1 MEAIMGKRNKV
12 TTRDIAEY
20 AGVSQSTV
28 SMILSEKK
36 NVSFGEETVEKVK
49 NAAKTLGY
57 HKPCKKKRTPDR
69 SLSKTVMILCP
80 TVSNGYYNA
89 VIHSIVEKAQEYD
102 YTTLTAVTFRSAER
116 EDAYFKIFAE
126 NELAGVVSLYPLT
139 KYTEANVLAKRV
151 PVVSIGEKPE
161 GIRFSSVE
169 LDSQKPGWM
178 MAEHLVKLGHRHIA
192 FISAPVVKKEISRT
206 RRLAG
211 LQKYYREAGLDPSLI
226 KVFCPTQKTY
236 EEYPHTGAEY
246 RTGYEMAIRALEA
259 DTPATAF
266 VGNSDDIAFGILA
279 ALADRGIRVPG
290 DISVAG
296 FDNNTMLCGLSDCCH
311 NGRRR
316 GKDESTRAENN
327 HHCYGS
333 DNIICNDIRNDGNK
347 QGKRNQPA
355 CPLVCNT
362 LGRCLIFF
370 RILYYTYQP
379 L

>member
-1 MEAIMGKRNKV
+1 MGKRNKV

-36 NVSFGEETVEKVK
+36 NVSFGEETVENVK
-49 NAAKTLGY
+49 KAAKALGY
-57 HKPCKKKRTPDR
+57 HKPAKKKRTPDR

-116 EDAYFKIFAE
+116 EDAYFKI
-126 NELAGVVSLYPLT
+126 
-139 KYTEANVLAKRV
+139 LAKRI

-178 MAEHLVKLGHRHIA
+178 MGEHLVKLGHRHIA

-211 LQKYYREAGLDPSLI
+211 LQQYYREADLDPSLI
-226 KVFCPTQKTY
+226 KVFCPTQKAY
-236 EEYPHTGAEY
+236 EEYPHTGAEH
-246 RTGYEMAIRALEA
+246 A
-259 DTPATAF
+259 
-266 VGNSDDIAFGILA
+266 
-279 ALADRGIRVPG
+279 G
-290 DISVAG
+290 DS
-296 FDNNTMLCGLSDCCH
+296 FC
-311 NGRRR
+311 RQQR
-316 GKDESTRAENN
+316 
-327 HHCYGS
+327 
-333 DNIICNDIRNDGNK
+333 
-347 QGKRNQPA
+347 
-355 CPLVCNT
+355 
-362 LGRCLIFF
+362 
-370 RILYYTYQP
+370 
-379 L
+379 

>member
-1 MEAIMGKRNKV
+1 MTMGKRNKV

-36 NVSFGEETVEKVK
+36 NVSFGEETVENVK
-49 NAAKTLGY
+49 KAAKALGY
-57 HKPCKKKRTPDR
+57 HKPAKKKRTPDR

-126 NELAGVVSLYPLT
+126 NELAGVISLYPLT
-139 KYTEANVLAKRV
+139 KYAEANALAKRI

-211 LQKYYREAGLDPSLI
+211 LQQYYREADLDPSLI
-226 KVFCPTQKTY
+226 KVFCPT
-236 EEYPHTGAEY
+236 Y
-246 RTGYEMAIRALEA
+246 RTGYEMAVRALEA

-279 ALADRGIRVPG
+279 ALADRGIRVPE

-296 FDNNTMLCGLSDCCH
+296 FDNNRLSGMPQISLTTVEHSSWQKGQNAVELIYRKNTNRESGTDAGLIIRMEYEPELIA
-311 NGRRR
+311 RRTT
-316 GKDESTRAENN
+316 GPVK
-327 HHCYGS
+327 
-333 DNIICNDIRNDGNK
+333 
-347 QGKRNQPA
+347 
-355 CPLVCNT
+355 
-362 LGRCLIFF
+362 
-370 RILYYTYQP
+370 
-379 L
+379 

>member
-1 MEAIMGKRNKV
+1 MTMGKRNKV

-36 NVSFGEETVEKVK
+36 NVSFGEETVENVK
-49 NAAKTLGY
+49 KAAKALGY
-57 HKPCKKKRTPDR
+57 HKPAKKKRTPDR

-126 NELAGVVSLYPLT
+126 NELAGVISLYPLT
-139 KYTEANVLAKRV
+139 KYAEANALAKRI

-211 LQKYYREAGLDPSLI
+211 LQQYYREADLDPSLI
-226 KVFCPTQKTY
+226 KVFCPTQKAY
-236 EEYPHTGAEY
+236 EEYPHTEAEY
-246 RTGYEMAIRALEA
+246 RAGYEMAIRALEA

-279 ALADRGIRVPG
+279 ALADRGIRVPE

-296 FDNNTMLCGLSDCCH
+296 FDNNRLSGMPQISLTTVEHSSWQKGQNAVELIYRKNTRREAGADSGLIIRMEYEPELIVRRTTGPVKQIEEQ
-311 NGRRR
+311 GR
-316 GKDESTRAENN
+316 S
-327 HHCYGS
+327 
-333 DNIICNDIRNDGNK
+333 
-347 QGKRNQPA
+347 
-355 CPLVCNT
+355 
-362 LGRCLIFF
+362 
-370 RILYYTYQP
+370 
-379 L
+379 

>member
-1 MEAIMGKRNKV
+1 MTMGKRNKV

-36 NVSFGEETVEKVK
+36 NVSFGEETVENVK
-49 NAAKTLGY
+49 KAAKALGY
-57 HKPCKKKRTPDR
+57 HKPAKKKRTPDR

-126 NELAGVVSLYPLT
+126 NELAGVISLYPLT
-139 KYTEANVLAKRV
+139 KYAEANALAKRI

-206 RRLAG
+206 RRLSG
-211 LQKYYREAGLDPSLI
+211 MPQISLTTVEHSSWQKGQNAVELIYRKNTRREAGADSGLI
-226 KVFCPTQKTY
+226 IRMEY
-236 EEYPHTGAEY
+236 EPELIVRRTTG
-246 RTGYEMAIRALEA
+246 
-259 DTPATAF
+259 P
-266 VGNSDDIAFGILA
+266 V
-279 ALADRGIRVPG
+279 
-290 DISVAG
+290 
-296 FDNNTMLCGLSDCCH
+296 
-311 NGRRR
+311 
-316 GKDESTRAENN
+316 K
-327 HHCYGS
+327 
-333 DNIICNDIRNDGNK
+333 
-347 QGKRNQPA
+347 
-355 CPLVCNT
+355 
-362 LGRCLIFF
+362 
-370 RILYYTYQP
+370 
-379 L
+379 

>member
-1 MEAIMGKRNKV
+1 MGDFMGKRNKV

-49 NAAKTLGY
+49 KAAKALGY
-57 HKPCKKKRTPDR
+57 HKPSKKKRTPDH

-116 EDAYFKIFAE
+116 EDAYFKIFSE
-126 NELAGVVSLYPLT
+126 NELAGVISLYPLT
-139 KYTEANVLAKRV
+139 KYTEANALAKRV
-151 PVVSIGEKPE
+151 PVISIGEKPE

-178 MAEHLVKLGHRHIA
+178 MAEHLVKLGHRRIA

-211 LQKYYREAGLDPSLI
+211 LQQYYREAGLDPALI
-226 KVFCPTQKTY
+226 KVFCPTQKAY

-259 DTPATAF
+259 DISATAF

-279 ALADRGIRVPG
+279 ALADRGIRVPQ

-296 FDNNTMLCGLSDCCH
+296 FDNNRLSGMPQIALTTVEHSSWQKGQNAVEMIHRKNTRREAGADSGLII
-311 NGRRR
+311 RMEFEPELIVR
-316 GKDESTRAENN
+316 GTTGPVK
-327 HHCYGS
+327 
-333 DNIICNDIRNDGNK
+333 
-347 QGKRNQPA
+347 
-355 CPLVCNT
+355 
-362 LGRCLIFF
+362 
-370 RILYYTYQP
+370 
-379 L
+379 